1 MITNLPNTESIK
13 LELDNNWLTIWL
25 NTPENRN
32 ALTDQMI
39 DDFNNVFE
47 VLNNTKDVRGVTI
60 RGKNNIF
67 CAGGDLKGMNK
78 VFDSKNPNQDAV
90 ELSTKVG
97 YFFKAVNSLPQVTI
111 MIIEG
116 VAMAGGLGLA
126 CAGDVTIVQSDTKF
140 ALTETMVGLT
150 PAQISPYLVSKMGYS
165 NARRLMLTAA
175 SFNGKEALRFGLAD
189 FIFDDENQRRDI
201 EEQLKSQVLNCAPGA
216 IAQTK
221 ELINSFAIK
230 VDKNFIDLASKNFA
244 DQILNGEGREGIS
257 SFIEK
262 RKPKWKK

>member
-1 MITNLPNTESIK
+1 
-13 LELDNNWLTIWL
+13 
-25 NTPENRN
+25 
-32 ALTDQMI
+32 
-39 DDFNNVFE
+39 
-47 VLNNTKDVRGVTI
+47 
-60 RGKNNIF
+60 
-67 CAGGDLKGMNK
+67 
-78 VFDSKNPNQDAV
+78 
-90 ELSTKVG
+90 
-97 YFFKAVNSLPQVTI
+97 
-111 MIIEG
+111 
-116 VAMAGGLGLA
+116 MAGGLGLA

-150 PAQISPYLVSKMGYS
+150 PAQISPYLVSKMGYA

-189 FIFDDENQRRDI
+189 FIFDDENQGRDI

-244 DQILNGEGREGIS
+244 DQILNGEGKEGIS